1 MGNEVNMHDVGDSIP
16 FVFDRAGQSLD
27 GWVCTI
33 FVKTFPGD
41 VTLVDRIITAAGTV
55 WEGFLTS
62 TETLA
67 MGVGDFRLIAKMV
80 KAATDKRETASQVN
94 RFRLSEAYAD

>member
-1 MGNEVNMHDVGDSIP
+1 MGNEVDQHDVGDSIP
-16 FVFDRAGQSLD
+16 FLFDRAGQSLD

-33 FVKTFPGD
+33 NLKIYPGD
-41 VTLVDRIITAAGTV
+41 TTLVNRIIPATGDT

-62 TETLA
+62 TETDIA
-67 MGVGDFRLIAKMV
+67 VGDYRLIGKFV
-80 KAATDKRETASQVN
+80 KASTDEQESSSQTK

>member
-1 MGNEVNMHDVGDSIP
+1 MANEVHQHDIGDSIP
-16 FVFDRAGQSLD
+16 FVFDRGGQSLD

-33 FVKTFPGD
+33 NLKIFPGD
-41 VTLVDRIITAAGTV
+41 VTIVNRIIPATGDT

-62 TETLA
+62 TETDIA
-67 MGVGDFRLIAKMV
+67 AGDYRLIGKFV
-80 KAATDKRETASQVN
+80 KAATDEQESSSQDK